1 MVRLTAA
8 VDGVES
14 GRRVGPSDDASDGD
28 DDEETASGG
37 GKETAPWW
45 IRRGPCA
52 DAVAL
57 TQTMTYTLGFG
68 VLGLLVGLIG
78 PSLPT
83 LRTNAGVRYERL
95 GVVFL
100 ARWIGGVAG
109 SAIGGF
115 ALDAAPRSHA
125 PMCVGIVVAVL
136 GAVRIPAARTLRAL
150 LLAFL
155 VTDLGLGVLIVYGNT
170 LGTWANA
177 RNPGPAVNVINGG
190 FGLGALVAPLIVYAA
205 LDVSPGVGVTGA
217 YWTVAVAA
225 IAVAMV
231 SSRVVA
237 PARPGEEGGKEQEEE
252 EGGGAE
258 GDGGARRKVVPRVVP
273 PRVVPPRVP
282 PTNRRP
288 EPARVRR
295 PRGSSIGPGA
305 ATAATAVFIALVVGV
320 ETSFGAF
327 LVSYCLGVGG
337 EVGEKEADLAT
348 TAFWTTFTLGRFAAA
363 GLVARV
369 RPAATLLG
377 HCVCVCVALAVVLAG
392 GVLG

>member
-1 MVRLTAA
+1 MKPPGGGGHRDHRHRGGDHEMVRLTAA
-8 VDGVES
+8 VDGMES
-14 GRRVGPSDDASDGD
+14 ARRVGSSDVSDG
-28 DDEETASGG
+28 DDEETASGD
-37 GKETAPWW
+37 KAAPWW

-109 SAIGGF
+109 SAIGGV

-136 GAVRIPAARTLRAL
+136 GAVRIPAARTLHAL

-177 RNPGPAVNVINGG
+177 ANPGPAVNVINGR

-205 LDVSPGVGVTGA
+205 LDVAPGVGVTGA
-217 YWTVAVAA
+217 RKC
-225 IAVAMV
+225 
-231 SSRVVA
+231 SSA
-237 PARPGEEGGKEQEEE
+237 SGKI
-252 EGGGAE
+252 
-258 GDGGARRKVVPRVVP
+258 
-273 PRVVPPRVP
+273 
-282 PTNRRP
+282 
-288 EPARVRR
+288 
-295 PRGSSIGPGA
+295 S
-305 ATAATAVFIALVVGV
+305 
-320 ETSFGAF
+320 
-327 LVSYCLGVGG
+327 
-337 EVGEKEADLAT
+337 
-348 TAFWTTFTLGRFAAA
+348 
-363 GLVARV
+363 GLVFNSQFFIRD
-369 RPAATLLG
+369 
-377 HCVCVCVALAVVLAG
+377 
-392 GVLG
+392 